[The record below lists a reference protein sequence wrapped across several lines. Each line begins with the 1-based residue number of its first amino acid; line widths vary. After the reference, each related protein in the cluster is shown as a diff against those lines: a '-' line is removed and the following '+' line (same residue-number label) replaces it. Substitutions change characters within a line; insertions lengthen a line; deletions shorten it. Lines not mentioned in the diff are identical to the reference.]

1 MNKIEF
7 NNLVE
12 EDIEEVDLLEK
23 VLLYA
28 MDKEGLVDTSF
39 DVIFVVL
46 FELLHSLPVSFNI
59 LRH

>member
-23 VLLYA
+23 
-28 MDKEGLVDTSF
+28 D
-39 DVIFVVL
+39 
-46 FELLHSLPVSFNI
+46 
-59 LRH
+59 LRSSRSS

>member
-28 MDKEGLVDTSF
+28 MD
-39 DVIFVVL
+39 
-46 FELLHSLPVSFNI
+46 
-59 LRH
+59 